1 MRALELIR
9 QVNESGVPAAEAW
22 DRLFQS
28 ADCSSELL
36 MEVVL
41 TLHDQKNYEQ
51 AVECLSSSLRNDHGQ
66 AWTYDILAM
75 EMKLAGRPAAELN
88 RVLQSRVDF
97 AAGNVQQMLIAAA
110 MLSRFEAHP
119 EALQICRQATSSA
132 PEAPEP
138 WLLGRSIADK
148 TGSPADR
155 VAFRCGILR
164 HVWTEDYAALHAEA
178 RTVVKEILKELERS
192 GKLAE
197 ASAARERLDEA
208 SAIDLR
214 IQLKWTGSADLDLSV
229 DEPGGE
235 RCTYRNRLTKNGG
248 RLIHEDGGSGS
259 GKSGSRIEE
268 YVIHTAPAG
277 EYTAVIRFVFGK
289 VTTGNV
295 VVDVIR
301 HQNTP
306 SEKRT
311 RQTVSLGP
319 QDTRLPITLESG
331 RRP

>member
-1 MRALELIR
+1 
-9 QVNESGVPAAEAW
+9 
-22 DRLFQS
+22 
-28 ADCSSELL
+28 

-41 TLHDQKNYEQ
+41 ALHDQKNYEG
-51 AVECLSSSLRNDHGQ
+51 AVECLSSSLRNDLGQ

-119 EALQICRQATSSA
+119 EALQMCRQATSSA
-132 PEAPEP
+132 PEVPEP

-148 TGSPADR
+148 IASPDDR
-155 VAFRCGILR
+155 IAFRCGILR
-164 HVWTEDYAALHAEA
+164 HVWTDEYPALHAEA
-178 RTVVKEILKELERS
+178 RAVVTEIAAEFERT
-192 GKLAE
+192 GRTAE
-197 ASAARERLDEA
+197 ASTARARLDEA
-208 SAIDLR
+208 RAIDLR

-235 RCTYRNRLTKNGG
+235 RCSYRNRLTKNGG

-268 YVIHTAPAG
+268 YVIHTAPSG
-277 EYTAVIRFVFGK
+277 EYTAAIRFVFGR

-295 VVDVIR
+295 VVEVIQN
-301 HQNTP
+301 QNT
-306 SEKRT
+306 SGEQRT
-311 RQTVSLGP
+311 RKTVSLGP
-319 QDTRLPITLESG
+319 RDTRLPITLESG